1 MNHSRVNIGCGQ
13 TPTEG
18 WHYYDSSLSL
28 RLANRTSLT
37 RLLDMLGLLKLE
49 QLAFIEYAVNANIR
63 FSDATK
69 HIPEPSGSVEVLYSS
84 HMLVS

>member
-1 MNHSRVNIGCGQ
+1 
-13 TPTEG
+13 
-18 WHYYDSSLSL
+18 
-28 RLANRTSLT
+28 
-37 RLLDMLGLLKLE
+37 MLGLLKLE